1 MSTERQPLLYNSE
14 HSDIETP
21 SAQSVIARPDYRS
34 SPENVLIDV
43 QTESL
48 VNNDESSLTLGSNT
62 TNSEK
67 YEPSLHRTL
76 EHPTSNL
83 ETMIH
88 LLKGNIGTGILAMPD
103 AFKNAGLYVGE
114 F

>member
-1 MSTERQPLLYNSE
+1 MNTERQPLLCNSE
-14 HSDIETP
+14 ASDLEPTTP
-21 SAQSVIARPDYRS
+21 VTSAARPDYRS

-43 QTESL
+43 QSEPVLENENSL
-48 VNNDESSLTLGSNT
+48 SLGDS
-62 TNSEK
+62 K
-67 YEPSLHRTL
+67 YEPSMHRRL

-103 AFKNAGLYVGE
+103 AFKNAGLYVGK
-114 F
+114 